1 MHLAPGT
8 AVDTS
13 AMQQQRPWLVEEDED
28 AADRQTASLAGV
40 AITLLLLVVG
50 LFLVHEL
57 HAKAAVEDCLMAGR
71 IQCDLLVQGHM

>member
-1 MHLAPGT
+1 MRQNDQVL
-8 AVDTS
+8 DE
-13 AMQQQRPWLVEEDED
+13 VEDQA

-57 HAKAAVEDCLMAGR
+57 HDKAVIEDCLLSGR
-71 IQCDLLVQGHM
+71 SNCDAVLANLP